1 MSLKGWSWPSLQF
14 ANPGQANPV
23 FKQSPWHTF
32 GRQRVKCRRLMTD
45 VSEEDTLE
53 TDGIGKRNND
63 GFPLRCVDE
72 FSIRDFQ
79 EDDIYRPSED
89 IFES

>member
-1 MSLKGWSWPSLQF
+1 
-14 ANPGQANPV
+14 
-23 FKQSPWHTF
+23 
-32 GRQRVKCRRLMTD
+32 MTD

-53 TDGIGKRNND
+53 TDRIGKRNND
-63 GFPLRCVDE
+63 GLPLRCVDE
-72 FSIRDFQ
+72 FSIPDFQ